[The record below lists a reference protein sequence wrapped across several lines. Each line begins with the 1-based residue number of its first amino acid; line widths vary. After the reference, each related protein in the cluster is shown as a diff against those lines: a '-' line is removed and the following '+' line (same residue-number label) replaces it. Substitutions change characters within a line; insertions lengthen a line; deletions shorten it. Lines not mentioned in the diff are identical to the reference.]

1 LGQEKASRFDLINRT
16 LNKFEIVVF
25 APKFSLPSLLLHS
38 KKHRSKNEHNDMV
51 GDSIIPWVTDRD
63 ESRSLKLP
71 SKNKFVKY
79 RYQHQHPTTNNQQP
93 ATSNQQPTTNNKGS

>member
-1 LGQEKASRFDLINRT
+1 
-16 LNKFEIVVF
+16 
-25 APKFSLPSLLLHS
+25 
-38 KKHRSKNEHNDMV
+38 MV

-79 RYQHQHPTTNNQQP
+79 RYQQPTPNNQQP
-93 ATSNQQPTTNNKGS
+93 ATSNQQPTTNNQQ